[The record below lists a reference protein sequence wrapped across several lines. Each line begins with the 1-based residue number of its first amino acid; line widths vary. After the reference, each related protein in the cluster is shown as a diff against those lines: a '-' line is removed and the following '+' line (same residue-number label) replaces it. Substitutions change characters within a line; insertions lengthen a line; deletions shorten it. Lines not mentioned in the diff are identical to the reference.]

1 MLKPSEA
8 NGEEGK
14 SRMRLYDKLVQRKRN
29 GQVLDMKQVTYET
42 LYQLWWKEECTDDM
56 IADLYAVTKKKIT
69 NLRHKWEVKVPETIV
84 KEFQEKFTGTVPTA
98 SDPIRS
104 KGISPD
110 GAALLRKIHNLNDL
124 ELESLRL
131 ELSRRY
137 TIFSEVKQEV
147 EFLAAVEQA
156 VRSFGVASVH

>member
-84 KEFQEKFTGTVPTA
+84 KEFQEKFTGTIPTA
-98 SDPIRS
+98 SDPIRP

-156 VRSFGVASVH
+156 VRSFGVASAH